1 MRPPTNSCPICQS
14 RLLSHSEGRM
24 DFWMCEQNHGVA
36 LTLSEAYETAQ
47 EDEMRLLW
55 LLATG
60 KRPDVGH
67 PRPSTRGCPGCAAK
81 MVTVDLPYDDDEV
94 DEGEEGDGEN
104 LGSIEVEVCTI
115 CQFVWFDAGSSKS
128 CPPTCRPGTDRG
140 TAGGAGAHHRR
151 LTANRWRRPLPI
163 VTPRTWPDVSPGAWR
178 TVPACI
184 GRCPGRPSG
193 RIATTW
199 PPHAT
204 DSGPTRR

>member
-1 MRPPTNSCPICQS
+1 
-14 RLLSHSEGRM
+14 M

-115 CQFVWFDAGSSKS
+115 CQFVWFDAGELEEL
-128 CPPTCRPGTDRG
+128 PADLPDPEPTPEQEAALERIIDDFGRQMAATFADRDAQDLAGRFARHLEDRPGMHRALSRATFWSDRDDM
-140 TAGGAGAHHRR
+140 AAARHR
-151 LTANRWRRPLPI
+151 
-163 VTPRTWPDVSPGAWR
+163 
-178 TVPACI
+178 
-184 GRCPGRPSG
+184 
-193 RIATTW
+193 
-199 PPHAT
+199 
-204 DSGPTRR
+204 